1 MEEIDLC
8 FKILVFVK
16 ILSQGRWKEEGQEF
30 RSLEVREASSSHLKM
45 KANLQLF
52 KKQKLELKF
61 VLLSSSQIL
70 LHQKC

>member
-16 ILSQGRWKEEGQEF
+16 ILSRGRWKEEGQEF

-45 KANLQLF
+45 KAILQLYN
-52 KKQKLELKF
+52 KQRLELKF
-61 VLLSSSQIL
+61 VLLSSP
-70 LHQKC
+70 